1 MDQSAAPEKRLGVVM
16 LGKCNLELR
25 TFDIPSPGYG
35 QVRMKV
41 KASTLCGKY
50 GS

>member
-1 MDQSAAPEKRLGVVM
+1 MDENAAQEKRLGVVM
-16 LGKCNLELR
+16 LGKCNLEVR